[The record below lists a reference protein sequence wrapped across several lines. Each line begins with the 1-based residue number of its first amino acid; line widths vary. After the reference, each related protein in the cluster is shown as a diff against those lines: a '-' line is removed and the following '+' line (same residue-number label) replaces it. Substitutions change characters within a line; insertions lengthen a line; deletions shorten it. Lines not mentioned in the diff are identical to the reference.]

1 MHFLLLHI
9 YSLPS
14 ELYLFIKHFIILL
27 PSSMIP
33 ATESREI
40 LQKRCAKVTGSFKKT
55 LEIAGT
61 WPQYSDRILSGFFGG
76 FLSTSCA
83 FWQEPAR
90 NHRKKSE
97 NFPAAMLLPQITGIG
112 RNRQFPDQ
120 VVRPGKCRSEINAL
134 LKVKLMR
141 NADFGFS

>member
-1 MHFLLLHI
+1 
-9 YSLPS
+9 
-14 ELYLFIKHFIILL
+14 
-27 PSSMIP
+27 MIP

-61 WPQYSDRILSGFFGG
+61 WKQYSDRILSGFSGG

-83 FWQEPAR
+83 FQQEPAR

-97 NFPAAMLLPQITGIG
+97 NFPAAMLLPQITGIA

-120 VVRPGKCRSEINAL
+120 VFRPGKCRSEINAL
-134 LKVKLMR
+134 LKEKKEENMYWKVKLMR